1 MLVDEGRR
9 STASEHSTIPQ
20 DRGMVPGRALRPRG
34 KVLPEH
40 ARNHN
45 RSLVLQTLYRAGQ
58 VSRADIARE
67 TGLTRVT
74 ISDLVGD
81 LIAEGLVIELGQRD
95 DARPGK
101 PAVLLDMNRAATQIV
116 GVDLSEHSAFRGA
129 VLDIDGTILATA
141 EVALAGS
148 HGEEA
153 VAKVL
158 GLVDRLVGM
167 TTAPILGIGIGSPGI
182 VDPSGTVVAAPN
194 LGWTDQPLQRRI
206 EERTGLP
213 VFVANDANVAV
224 LAEHGFGG
232 AHGDMMLIK
241 VGHGVGSGLL
251 VAGALVLGS
260 RFAAGE
266 IGQVM
271 VGTDDGAEAEYDREK
286 CLEAWLAVPRLES
299 RVAAAAIAGEPVH
312 QVLRVAGQRLGVA
325 LAPIVGALN
334 LSEVVLSGPEE
345 LLDGALI
352 DAVGETLRNRT
363 MAGFH
368 SDATLRMTSQGRDIV
383 VRGCVVMVMSAQLG
397 VS

>member
-9 STASEHSTIPQ
+9 SLASEHGTIPQ

-95 DARPGK
+95 DVRPGK

-116 GVDLSEHSAFRGA
+116 GVDLSEHSVFRGA

-148 HGEEA
+148 HGDEA

-158 GLVDRLVGM
+158 ALVDRLVGM

-182 VDPSGTVVAAPN
+182 VDPSGTVIAAPN
-194 LGWTDQPLQRRI
+194 LGWTNEDLHGLI
-206 EERTGLP
+206 AEHTALP

-232 AHGDMMLIK
+232 AHGDMMLVKI
-241 VGHGVGSGLL
+241 GHGVGSGLL

-271 VGTDDGAEAEYDREK
+271 VGTDDGAEAPYDREK

-299 RVAAAAIAGEPVH
+299 RVAAAAIAGEPVQH
-312 QVLRVAGQRLGVA
+312 VLREAGQRLGVA

-345 LLDGALI
+345 LLDGPLI
-352 DAVGETLRNRT
+352 DAVGETLKNRT

-383 VRGCVVMVMSAQLG
+383 IRGCVVMVLSAQLG

>member
-1 MLVDEGRR
+1 
-9 STASEHSTIPQ
+9 
-20 DRGMVPGRALRPRG
+20 MVPGRALRPRG

-95 DARPGK
+95 DVRPGK

-116 GVDLSEHSAFRGA
+116 GVDLSEHSVFRGA

-148 HGEEA
+148 HGDEA

-158 GLVDRLVGM
+158 ALVDRLVGM

-182 VDPSGTVVAAPN
+182 VDPSGTVIAAPN
-194 LGWTDQPLQRRI
+194 LGWTNEDLHGLI
-206 EERTGLP
+206 AEHTALP

-232 AHGDMMLIK
+232 AHGDMMLVKI
-241 VGHGVGSGLL
+241 GHGVGSGLL

-271 VGTDDGAEAEYDREK
+271 VGTDDGAEAPYDREK

-299 RVAAAAIAGEPVH
+299 RVAAAAIAGEPVQH
-312 QVLRVAGQRLGVA
+312 VLREAGQRLGVA

-345 LLDGALI
+345 LLDGPLI
-352 DAVGETLRNRT
+352 DAVGETLKNRT

-383 VRGCVVMVMSAQLG
+383 IRGCVVMVLSAQLG